1 MKQYSTT
8 TLNQCNFRRKIDMK
22 ASNITKVINKLIVKK
37 LPVFIWGAPG
47 IGKSSIVKQI
57 AAEQGLVFLDL
68 RLSLLDPTDLKGIPF
83 FNAQTNEG
91 VWAKPSFLPSI
102 PDSKGILFLDEINTA
117 PPAVQASAYQLIL
130 DRKVGEYELP
140 KGWSIIAAGNRENDR
155 GVVYKMPPPLA
166 NRFVHFEMEVDFDD
180 WKTWAYITKIDA
192 SIIGYLAYDKS
203 MLFTFDPTLNE
214 KAFATPRSWEYVD
227 SIIKSGI
234 EAELILDSIS
244 GAVGREAAIGYLS
257 FKKVMGDLPDLNT
270 ILDGTLT
277 ELNEDNSKV
286 MMALSIGLVNALIEN
301 PSHSA
306 INNVLKFSLKLPSE
320 FSIMLVKDMQ
330 QNKIDVESS
339 DEWSEWVRAFAY
351 LLS

>member
-1 MKQYSTT
+1 
-8 TLNQCNFRRKIDMK
+8 MK
-22 ASNITKVINKLIVKK
+22 ASNITKVIDKLIDRQ
-37 LPVFIWGAPG
+37 LPVFVWGAPG

-57 AAEQGLVFLDL
+57 AEQKELEFLDL

-83 FNAQTNEG
+83 FNAETKEG
-91 VWAKPSFLPSI
+91 VWAKPSFLPSD

-140 KGWSIIAAGNRENDR
+140 KGWSIVAAGNRENDR

-180 WKTWAYITKIDA
+180 WKAWAYGAGIESA
-192 SIIGYLAYDKS
+192 IIGYLAYDKL
-203 MLFTFDPTLNE
+203 MLFTFDPTSNE

-227 SIIKSGI
+227 SIVKSGI
-234 EAELILDSIS
+234 DTELILDSIS
-244 GAVGREAAIGYLS
+244 GAVGREAAVGYSS
-257 FKKVMGDLPDLNT
+257 FKKVMKQLPDLST

-277 ELNEDNSKV
+277 ELNEDDPKV
-286 MMALSIGLVNALIEN
+286 LMALAIGLVNALREN
-301 PSHSA
+301 PSDDA
-306 INNVLKFSLKLPSE
+306 IENVLDFSLQLPGE
-320 FSIMLVKDMQ
+320 FAIMLVKDMQ
-330 QNKIDVESS
+330 QNGLDVEGSAA
-339 DEWSEWVRAFAY
+339 WGEWVRKFAY

>member
-1 MKQYSTT
+1 
-8 TLNQCNFRRKIDMK
+8 MK
-22 ASNITKVINKLIVKK
+22 ASNITKVIDKLIDRQ
-37 LPVFIWGAPG
+37 LPVFVWGAPG

-57 AAEQGLVFLDL
+57 AEQKELDFLDL

-83 FNAQTNEG
+83 FNAETKEG
-91 VWAKPSFLPSI
+91 VWAKPSFLPSD

-140 KGWSIIAAGNRENDR
+140 KGWSIVAAGNRENDR

-180 WKTWAYITKIDA
+180 WKAWAYGAGIESA
-192 SIIGYLAYDKS
+192 IIGYLAYDKS
-203 MLFTFDPTLNE
+203 MLFTFDPTSNE

-227 SIIKSGI
+227 SIVKSGI
-234 EAELILDSIS
+234 DTELILDSIS
-244 GAVGREAAIGYLS
+244 GAVGREAAVGYSS
-257 FKKVMGDLPDLNT
+257 FKKVMKQLPDLNT

-277 ELNEDNSKV
+277 ELNEDDPKV
-286 MMALSIGLVNALIEN
+286 LMALAIGLVNALREN
-301 PSHSA
+301 PSDDA
-306 INNVLKFSLKLPSE
+306 IKNVLDFSLQLPGE
-320 FSIMLVKDMQ
+320 FAIMLVKDMQ
-330 QNKIDVESS
+330 QNGLDVEGSAA
-339 DEWSEWVRAFAY
+339 WGEWVRKFAY

>member
-1 MKQYSTT
+1 
-8 TLNQCNFRRKIDMK
+8 MK
-22 ASNITKVINKLIVKK
+22 ASNITKVVNKLIAKK

-57 AAEQGLVFLDL
+57 AVTQELDFLDL

-83 FNAQTNEG
+83 FNAETKEG
-91 VWAKPSFLPSI
+91 VWAKPSFLPSE
-102 PDSKGILFLDEINTA
+102 PSSKGILFLDEINTA

-140 KGWSIIAAGNRENDR
+140 KGWSIVAAGNRENDR

-166 NRFVHFEMEVDFDD
+166 NRFVHFEMEVDFND
-180 WKTWAYITKIDA
+180 WKDWAYSVKIESA
-192 SIIGYLAYDKS
+192 IIAYLAYDKS
-203 MLFTFDPTLNE
+203 MLFTFDPASNE
-214 KAFATPRSWEYVD
+214 KSFATPRSWEYVD

-234 EAELILDSIS
+234 DAELILDSIS

-257 FKKVMGDLPDLNT
+257 FKKVMSDLPDLNK

-277 ELNEDNSKV
+277 EIEEEEPKV
-286 MMALSIGLVNALIEN
+286 LMALVIGLVNALLDNSGEVVV
-301 PSHSA
+301 
-306 INNVLKFSLKLPSE
+306 NNVLKFSLELPGE

-330 QNKIDVESS
+330 QNNIDVEGSE
-339 DEWSEWVRAFAY
+339 EWGKWVRKFTY
-351 LLS
+351 LLT

>member
-1 MKQYSTT
+1 
-8 TLNQCNFRRKIDMK
+8 MK
-22 ASNITKVINKLIVKK
+22 ASNITKVIKKLIQQK

-57 AAEQGLVFLDL
+57 ASQQGLDFLDL

-83 FNAQTNEG
+83 FNANTNEG
-91 VWAKPSFLPSI
+91 VWAKPSFLPSE

-140 KGWSIIAAGNRENDR
+140 KGWSIVAAGNRENDR

-166 NRFVHFEMEVDFDD
+166 NRFVHFEMEVDFSD
-180 WKTWAYITKIDA
+180 WKAWAFKAGIES
-192 SIIGYLAYDKS
+192 SIIAYLGYDKS
-203 MLFTFDPTLNE
+203 MLFTFDATLNE
-214 KAFATPRSWEYVD
+214 KSFATPRSWEYVD

-234 EAELILDSIS
+234 EPDLILDSIS
-244 GAVGREAAIGYLS
+244 GAVGREAAVGYIS
-257 FKKVMGDLPDLNT
+257 FKKVMKELPDLKT

-277 ELNEDNSKV
+277 ELEEEDSKV
-286 MMALSIGLVNALIEN
+286 MMALAIGLVNALLEN
-301 PSHSA
+301 PSDEA
-306 INNVLKFSLKLPSE
+306 VENVLNFSLQLPGE
-320 FSIMLVKDMQ
+320 FAIMLVKDMQ
-330 QNKIDVESS
+330 QNNIDVEGS
-339 DEWSEWVRAFAY
+339 DAWGSWVQKFAY